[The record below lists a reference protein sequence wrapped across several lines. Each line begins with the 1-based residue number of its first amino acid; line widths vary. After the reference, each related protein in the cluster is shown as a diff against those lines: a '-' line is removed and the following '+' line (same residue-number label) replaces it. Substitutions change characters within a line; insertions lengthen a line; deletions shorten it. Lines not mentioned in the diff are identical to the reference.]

1 MVTNQNIS
9 AGSMLNGSKPTM
21 QHWLAVLFMATCFTC
36 AWWLTPHVTWFEHIG
51 SPQLENVIPK
61 QFGDWVEVTD
71 TLGSTIVDPEQQ
83 DTLNNLYTQTV
94 GRTYL
99 HKPTGRQVML
109 SVAYGDNQTFSK
121 QLHRPESCYSSQ
133 GFKIES
139 MHEEELNTPSFPI
152 SVRRMTA
159 SRSSSLEQVTYF
171 IRIGDK
177 VISGPP
183 SALNLARMGMGLKGY
198 ISDGLLFR
206 VSEVSDD
213 AKLSNQLNDQFINDL
228 LKVISP
234 VKRAVLIGQR

>member
-1 MVTNQNIS
+1 MAVEMSINASHKPNI
-9 AGSMLNGSKPTM
+9 
-21 QHWLAVLFMATCFTC
+21 QHWLAVLFMATCVTF
-36 AWWLTPHVTWFEHIG
+36 AFWLTPHATWFEHIG
-51 SPQLENVIPK
+51 SPQFENVVPR

-71 TLGSTIVDPEQQ
+71 VVGSAIVDPEQQ
-83 DTLNNLYTQTV
+83 DALNNLYTQIV

-99 HKPTGRQVML
+99 HKPSGRQVML

-133 GFKIES
+133 GFTIDNL
-139 MHEEELNTPSFPI
+139 HEEELKTSSFPI

-159 SRSSSLEQVTYF
+159 SRSSTLEQVTYF

-183 SALNLARMGMGLKGY
+183 SALNYARMGMGLKGY
-198 ISDGLLFR
+198 IADGLLFR

-228 LKVISP
+228 LKEISP
-234 VKRAVLIGQR
+234 VQQAILIGPSL